1 MHTPKLF
8 EILEEANKFVLNLR
22 FEFQNRN
29 IKCWNTLCN
38 KSKER
43 LIKSLKDLIVS
54 NTKINIKLNFYNIK
68 VDVIQ
73 ITIVNHSILIFS

>member
-8 EILEEANKFVLNLR
+8 EILEEPNKFVLNVR
-22 FEFQNRN
+22 FEFPNRN
-29 IKCWNTLCN
+29 IKCWNTLFN

-54 NTKINIKLNFYNIK
+54 NTEINSN
-68 VDVIQ
+68 
-73 ITIVNHSILIFS
+73 